1 MGKDKDTRSRKASDS
16 EGGDIQAM
24 VKTLVTKFCT
34 SADFI
39 ENLTES
45 ITTAIKTLFEER
57 LDNLQRDSD
66 LLRATVNKQN
76 EVIQRLSR
84 KLEVNEQY
92 ARRKSLRI
100 YGLQDIEGKD
110 LKQTVVE
117 KVGQRIGVKFSVD
130 DLEMCYRTG
139 KNQERGKRGIIV
151 RFSTLRLK
159 RNVYRNKSALKGTK
173 LVVREDLTDGA
184 MELVK
189 ESITRFGSK
198 KVWTNE
204 GSVFVKTG
212 DNGVHKIYDMQ
223 TLEKLG
229 K

>member
-1 MGKDKDTRSRKASDS
+1 M
-16 EGGDIQAM
+16 
-24 VKTLVTKFCT
+24 
-34 SADFI
+34 
-39 ENLTES
+39 
-45 ITTAIKTLFEER
+45 
-57 LDNLQRDSD
+57 
-66 LLRATVNKQN
+66 NKQN

-173 LVVREDLTDGA
+173 LVVREDLTDGT

-229 K
+229 R